1 MVSQYYRPWEL
12 SPREEDVIKDQVRDA
27 EIQIE
32 EEVRQFKRRKEQ
44 RLRDLGALPSSSEFE
59 ATVGEQV
66 EELSNRAAAD
76 ESPTAA
82 ATAANDRKPS
92 PVPIPAPAPAPAQK
106 SSHQEERDHDEVVEA
121 EEDTVIY

>member
-1 MVSQYYRPWEL
+1 MISQYYRPWEL

-27 EIQIE
+27 ESQIE